1 MGIKK
6 SIKLFLDLD
15 LDIASD
21 NKINNSLYSPVLPKY
36 NKNIFTI
43 DKTTSKRLYS
53 FIDDNVYLLENL
65 EFYKYINNNIELD
78 NKLILSNW

>member
-36 NKNIFTI
+36 NKNIVTI

-78 NKLILSNW
+78 NKLILLN